1 MREDQNRRSW
11 IYQYE
16 ELKNKANSICNKLN
30 DTLFW
35 LDCETGNLSIW
46 SEKWNSF
53 AKVGVDNLIKQGSG
67 LRPSNGDDFFK
78 ETRIYYKGIELQH
91 KRNEEEAALIE
102 YIDIKGSLE
111 HSYINISRN
120 GFTEDGEKFFKSEL
134 YPGIISAIKEVIVD
148 LDRHRDTCVNVEK
161 ETFDEIILRVVDDF
175 CREAENDNGKMDKL
189 IHLLISVS
197 ILTYLAQY
205 GEWSIKEK
213 LIQQNEVSKSS
224 WSELLLQIEKR
235 IFDQSNYRIGELLA
249 YKNCLFDLK
258 IYTDKSQ
265 RRAVRGKGRSD
276 RYFTFLSLF
285 LPGNHFAIIQK
296 RNDYYS
302 GWSEYLVCMSDIY
315 DNSLKNTRDSIY
327 DTMIKIPKSETDIA
341 VLEKWGNQVIE
352 DAVKN
357 LEVIDNSQQFVLNWL
372 LKNIPT
378 IGLFSSSNGNIRI
391 NILSDKIYPTIFL
404 NKNFKKIILQRMLE
418 IATENG
424 IKRFSTIAWQ
434 NYENLACKDLPFHM
448 YFVKRG
454 YLSSASYNKC
464 IIPLDGGILKKMR
477 FIIKEK
483 KNAERADN
491 VNKMLIAMDIE
502 QSLRE
507 MRAGKID
514 GSKRNQFLLH
524 RLDVTQIVYDF
535 FDMISY
541 SIKEMKFCITCDLET
556 ILDKQS
562 KVYENWKEIYA
573 LVVQIFMQE
582 DSEGVTGF
590 TPILAHE
597 GYTELCNAWMY
608 LCLFPDELL
617 GQSLVEKGFKEHYE
631 KDKHVLQKE
640 QGMIEYLQEKTIFS
654 DEQEQVQRSMKR
666 YMNEIVNLLIEEENA
681 LILNKMEILTKN
693 YSYFVTN
700 LKASFRQ
707 AQEKEQENTYD

>member
-1 MREDQNRRSW
+1 MR
-11 IYQYE
+11 
-16 ELKNKANSICNKLN
+16 C
-30 DTLFW
+30 
-35 LDCETGNLSIW
+35 
-46 SEKWNSF
+46 
-53 AKVGVDNLIKQGSG
+53 
-67 LRPSNGDDFFK
+67 
-78 ETRIYYKGIELQH
+78 
-91 KRNEEEAALIE
+91 
-102 YIDIKGSLE
+102 
-111 HSYINISRN
+111 
-120 GFTEDGEKFFKSEL
+120 
-134 YPGIISAIKEVIVD
+134 
-148 LDRHRDTCVNVEK
+148 
-161 ETFDEIILRVVDDF
+161 
-175 CREAENDNGKMDKL
+175 
-189 IHLLISVS
+189 
-197 ILTYLAQY
+197 
-205 GEWSIKEK
+205 
-213 LIQQNEVSKSS
+213 
-224 WSELLLQIEKR
+224 
-235 IFDQSNYRIGELLA
+235 
-249 YKNCLFDLK
+249 
-258 IYTDKSQ
+258 
-265 RRAVRGKGRSD
+265 
-276 RYFTFLSLF
+276 
-285 LPGNHFAIIQK
+285 
-296 RNDYYS
+296 
-302 GWSEYLVCMSDIY
+302 
-315 DNSLKNTRDSIY
+315 
-327 DTMIKIPKSETDIA
+327 
-341 VLEKWGNQVIE
+341 
-352 DAVKN
+352 
-357 LEVIDNSQQFVLNWL
+357 
-372 LKNIPT
+372 
-378 IGLFSSSNGNIRI
+378 
-391 NILSDKIYPTIFL
+391 
-404 NKNFKKIILQRMLE
+404 
-418 IATENG
+418 
-424 IKRFSTIAWQ
+424 
-434 NYENLACKDLPFHM
+434 
-448 YFVKRG
+448 
-454 YLSSASYNKC
+454 
-464 IIPLDGGILKKMR
+464 
-477 FIIKEK
+477 IIKEK

-541 SIKEMKFCITCDLET
+541 SIKEMKFCITCDLDT

-608 LCLFPDELL
+608 LCLFPNELL
-617 GQSLVEKGFKEHYE
+617 GQSLVEKGFKEHY